1 MNDED
6 DHNDAR
12 GARSPR
18 RDGYRSPRK
27 PKLRAAVGPRPPRL
41 PKPGEEYLFDEF
53 GSAAEDGLRM
63 LAALET
69 MPSLE
74 PDFGDDLAAEAAVT
88 IVEQTGAGDRAARD
102 TDATLAKHVPR
113 RSLSARL
120 GDMPGQFDAE
130 ADYDAAL
137 LGPVEEATVEIV
149 EVRPGAAEHGVAP
162 FAAGP
167 APSRRKGR
175 KPGRV

>member
-1 MNDED
+1 
-6 DHNDAR
+6 
-12 GARSPR
+12 
-18 RDGYRSPRK
+18 
-27 PKLRAAVGPRPPRL
+27 LRAAAGPRPPRL
-41 PKPGEEYLFDEF
+41 PGPGEDQQFDEF
-53 GSAAEDGLRM
+53 GTAAEDGLRM

-74 PDFGDDLAAEAAVT
+74 PDFGEDLTAEAAVT
-88 IVEQTGAGDRAARD
+88 IVEHTGAGGRGARD
-102 TDATLAKHVPR
+102 TDANSLAKHVPR
-113 RSLSARL
+113 RSLAARL

-137 LGPVEEATVEIV
+137 LGPIEEATVEII
-149 EVRPGAAEHGVAP
+149 EVRENDFVMLPPGS
-162 FAAGP
+162 